1 MRFYGDVVNVDLG
14 SLCGGRLSGPAPPRD
29 RLTNPQVFSRSTGV
43 RAMRSG
49 CVVLL
54 LLLVPRCVRLH
65 AAAAGPKCGG
75 PEVSRAMLQALRVV
89 GGSEAVRGSHPWL
102 VSLRN
107 RARHFCGGAIVS
119 ERWVLTAA
127 HCFTSTLRE
136 FLDSVTVA
144 AGEHDQ
150 RVLDEEEQIFNIK
163 SVWVHER
170 YRHSAPMSYDVALVE
185 LDGHVQF
192 GVLVRPICLP
202 LPEERS
208 APGSGCIVA
217 GWGRT
222 RERGRLPFVLRE
234 VPLELVHR
242 ARCQHVLRTVSG
254 SEVAGDMTVLCAGPE
269 RGGRDACQGDSGSP
283 LICPTRT
290 GQWEVV
296 GVTSWG
302 KGCGR
307 SWSNNSRRPASRR
320 GSPGVFTDVRL
331 LLPWIKL
338 KLREGTSPGAG
349 PSLLL
354 TPFQRPMFLRGR
366 HLSLWT
372 NIYEQL
378 NSSCSA
384 LCACLC
390 VCVCSG
396 LCAVRDGPVTD
407 NKGLIRNPDPPAG
420 RYGNNELCVW
430 RLSVADGLSVLL
442 EFDRL
447 HLENDSLCRHD
458 RLSVL
463 TGLLR
468 PVGETR
474 LLSEKPLVS
483 SCCVRLSKA
492 VDPMILCGPV
502 FPGRVLLNNSQTATL
517 LFSSDVSD
525 AGSGFVVRH
534 LAVQGHAEP
543 APGCGTVVLLKDQA
557 SVQSPNYPQ
566 SYRDDCELRW
576 VIHAPAGHIVKLEFV
591 DFDLEESSS
600 CSYDSLTVL
609 ADVEAAEEIAVLC
622 GRSLPP
628 DVLSH
633 QDVMVLLFSS
643 DSSVSHRGFRGLIS
657 YISLSELHDGSEV
670 EEIGGGERSTRGP
683 GPSHVN
689 LEETAPLVDES
700 GTSSR
705 RAVLPDPVSDDED
718 DAGES
723 SGHEL

>member
-1 MRFYGDVVNVDLG
+1 
-14 SLCGGRLSGPAPPRD
+14 
-29 RLTNPQVFSRSTGV
+29 
-43 RAMRSG
+43 MRSG

-54 LLLVPRCVRLH
+54 LLLVPRCFRLH

-75 PEVSRAMLQALRVV
+75 PEVSWATLQALRVV

-150 RVLDEEEQIFNIK
+150 RVLDEEEQIFNVK

-192 GVLVRPICLP
+192 GALVRPICLP

-234 VPLELVHR
+234 VPLELVHHG
-242 ARCQHVLRTVSG
+242 RCQHVLRTVGG
-254 SEVAGDMTVLCAGPE
+254 SEVGGDMTVLCAGPE

-307 SWSNNSRRPASRR
+307 SWSNNSRRPPSRR

-338 KLREGTSPGAG
+338 KLREAAGRQWRLSPS
-349 PSLLL
+349 P
-354 TPFQRPMFLRGR
+354 
-366 HLSLWT
+366 
-372 NIYEQL
+372 
-378 NSSCSA
+378 
-384 LCACLC
+384 
-390 VCVCSG
+390 
-396 LCAVRDGPVTD
+396 CAVRDGPVTD

-463 TGLLR
+463 TGSLR

-474 LLSEKPLVS
+474 LLWDKPLVS
-483 SCCVRLSKA
+483 TCCVLLSQA
-492 VDPMILCGPV
+492 VDPSWQ
-502 FPGRVLLNNSQTATL
+502 F
-517 LFSSDVSD
+517 D

-534 LAVQGHAEP
+534 LAVQGHAELR
-543 APGCGTVVLLKDQA
+543 CGTVVLLRDQTT
-557 SVQSPNYPQ
+557 VQSPNYPQ

-591 DFDLEESSS
+591 DFDLEESSR

-683 GPSHVN
+683 GPSYVK

-700 GTSSR
+700 STSSR
-705 RAVLPDPVSDDED
+705 RAVLPDPVSDD
-718 DAGES
+718 AGES